1 MSQNV
6 IEDDLRGSAPVYSAK
21 DILQKLDRKVDE
33 MDSKLDTAATAMS
46 VLVSQDLNE
55 RLTRVESW
63 KDRITGFAYL
73 GPLLGAAAILWQIAR
88 SVRIVEPL

>member
-1 MSQNV
+1 MTV

-46 VLVSQDLNE
+46 VLVSQDLND
-55 RLTRVESW
+55 RLSKVESW
-63 KDRITGFAYL
+63 KDRITGLAYL
-73 GPLLGAAAILWQIAR
+73 GPLLGAVGILWQIAR

>member
-1 MSQNV
+1 MNPSI

-33 MDSKLDTAATAMS
+33 MDAKLDTAATAMS

-55 RLTRVESW
+55 RLTKVESW
-63 KDRITGFAYL
+63 KDRLTGLAYL
-73 GPLLGAAAILWQIAR
+73 GPILGFIAIAWQIAK
-88 SVRIVEPL
+88 SVRIVDPL

>member
-1 MSQNV
+1 M

-33 MDSKLDTAATAMS
+33 VDSKLDTAATAMS
-46 VLVSQDLNE
+46 VLVSQDLND
-55 RLTRVESW
+55 RLSKVESW
-63 KDRITGFAYL
+63 KDRITGLAYL
-73 GPLLGAAAILWQIAR
+73 GPLLGAVGILWQIAR

>member
-63 KDRITGFAYL
+63 KDRITGLAYL
-73 GPLLGAAAILWQIAR
+73 GPLLAAAAILWQIAR